1 MSEGVLLHRVGIGD
15 EASSLSLAL
24 GARGFDLHREV
35 LGPSVRLLLDALG
48 FASQLG
54 DRRRSPGLR
63 CLRVLTHFRQDRFT
77 FIGGGSANLAKLL
90 NFRQRLALAIEARDA
105 EGVGALAAPDVKLDF
120 GGGAGRAELARQLDD
135 SDSPLWGKLD
145 ELMTLGCAANG
156 QAAVTIPWF
165 FAQDMEVDPF
175 LGMIAT
181 GEDVPLRE
189 SPDAVAVPVA
199 QLDWD
204 AVELVDSYDAG
215 APYQRVEFG
224 DATGYVETRFL
235 RSIVDY
241 RIIASSR
248 NGKWR
253 ITSFVAGD

>member
-1 MSEGVLLHRVGIGD
+1 MRKIAGLALVS
-15 EASSLSLAL
+15 SLAL
-24 GARGFDLHREV
+24 ALAACGQ
-35 LGPSVRLLLDALG
+35 SDAPAEG
-48 FASQLG
+48 IEQAVEQVVGSP
-54 DRRRSPGLR
+54 SPGAEKELGTFAPR
-63 CLRVLTHFRQDRFT
+63 DECLELD
-77 FIGGGSANLAKLL
+77 GAS
-90 NFRQRLALAIEARDA
+90 NFRQRLALAIEARDP

-120 GGGAGRAELARQLDD
+120 GGGAGRAELVRQLEE

-145 ELMTLGCAANG
+145 ELMALGCAANG

-165 FAQDMEVDPF
+165 FAQDTKVDPF

-189 SPDAVAVPVA
+189 SPDAVAVPVE
-199 QLDWD
+199 QLNWD

-215 APYQRVEFG
+215 APYQRVKFG
-224 DATGYVETRFL
+224 EATGYVETRFL
-235 RSIVDY
+235 RSVVDY